1 MCRLDTHYAA
11 PMVCLVLVGMIF
23 MLPGET
29 CQAQQQ
35 DPTVGEIMG
44 FLELMEK
51 YIILTSQLQSIAE
64 DDVRTAGF
72 SVLQLKN
79 LYSDSGQR
87 DKAISLF
94 RDLMKRT
101 ANKAIKNLIGMTL
114 ADMLKEEGKIE
125 ESANVYRQLIE
136 DNIR

>member
-1 MCRLDTHYAA
+1 MYRFENRISVPL
-11 PMVCLVLVGMIF
+11 VCLVLVGMVLMF
-23 MLPGET
+23 PGKT
-29 CQAQQQ
+29 CQAQKE
-35 DPTVGEIMG
+35 DHTIGEIMG

-51 YIILTSQLQSIAE
+51 YIVLTSQLQSIAE

-87 DKAISLF
+87 DKAITLF
-94 RDLMKRT
+94 HDLMEKT
-101 ANKAIKNLIGMTL
+101 ENQAIRNLIGITL

-125 ESANVYRQLIE
+125 ESADIYRQLIE
-136 DNIR
+136 ANIK